1 MEITVEKKNAIKLD
15 NFNIL
20 DYDYVGEFHEGLAI
34 VQKYDKC
41 GFIDK
46 TGNEVIK
53 TEYNYANDFHEDLA
67 IVTKNYKSSFIEK
80 TGNEV
85 INMEYNYAN
94 DFHEG
99 FAKIRKDGELGFID
113 KTGNEVVKI
122 SYDYVANFHE
132 GLAAIGKYDKYG
144 FIDKAGRLIIKVEYD
159 KVSDFQNGFARVVK
173 NGKCGLIDKNG
184 NVWSECIYNTINIS
198 DGMIVLD
205 NKYLIDLEKL
215 QRTFNC
221 LVTINGETFE
231 KEFETEK
238 KRDKYIRILNA
249 YIDGRTGRRES
260 EINEKKRELEPLIKK
275 LEEDILSI
283 ENSYCEDIKK
293 KIEDYYK
300 NYKM

>member
-94 DFHEG
+94 DFHE
-99 FAKIRKDGELGFID
+99 
-113 KTGNEVVKI
+113 
-122 SYDYVANFHE
+122 
-132 GLAAIGKYDKYG
+132 
-144 FIDKAGRLIIKVEYD
+144 
-159 KVSDFQNGFARVVK
+159 GFARVVK